1 MLGHLCKSSGIDFTS
16 KEITH
21 LVELIVA
28 NPDPNAR
35 AGCAMAL
42 GYIHSELGGMAASF
56 HLQTTL
62 GILSQLAAD
71 AHPVVHFWAL
81 DALSRIADAAG
92 IAFAGHV
99 ISTLGLLAQLYALE
113 SHGME
118 SASLPLSNLED
129 DLPTP
134 VAITRCVNS
143 LVNVL
148 GPDVQDISKAR
159 HLIFTMTD
167 QFSQESSTLLVVENL
182 RCMESLSLFAPGHV
196 PFEPYVRELKGRLG
210 ADDSDVRDRA
220 TNGLY
225 NLMRKGAEEVIQVGE
240 TGLEDQL
247 WLSLND
253 AYGNGLVRT
262 LIEDWIHQ
270 SGISKITVWIR
281 RLQAVLTKQ
290 TSSAQTATAIQPAG
304 GINEQDVQDDEVA
317 GFAVSASQSAKGDN
331 SNSLGN
337 AQGLLR
343 WQVHA
348 AAIHGLRDILR
359 ALSRDR
365 TKYSATIIKTLQ
377 PKIGD
382 VVRIAFSASTSAVNE
397 LRVLGIGIIGLVLEV
412 CLQICFLFSPKLMAS
427 RSLDGHQ
434 ILIFP
439 RQLFLN
445 STKRRSAQL
454 SRQPSRLTPR
464 LSWQQKPSLCAG
476 HSYQRAS

>member
-1 MLGHLCKSSGIDFTS
+1 MLGHLCKTSGIDFTS
-16 KEITH
+16 KEITY

-28 NPDPNAR
+28 NPDPTVR

-71 AHPVVHFWAL
+71 AHPIVHFWAL

-92 IAFAGHV
+92 IAFSGHV

-113 SHGME
+113 SHGIE
-118 SASLPLSNLED
+118 SGSLPSSNLED

-143 LVNVL
+143 LINVL

-167 QFSQESSTLLVVENL
+167 QFAQESFPLLIAENL

-196 PFEPYVRELKGRLG
+196 PFEPYIRELKSRLD
-210 ADDSDVRDRA
+210 ADDPHVRDRA
-220 TNGLY
+220 THGLY
-225 NLMRKGAEEVIQVGE
+225 NLMRKGAEEVIQVGGA
-240 TGLEDQL
+240 GLEDQL
-247 WLSLND
+247 WLLLND
-253 AYGNGLVRT
+253 TYGHGLVRT

-270 SGISKITVWIR
+270 SGISKINVWIR

-290 TSSAQTATAIQPAG
+290 TSPPQTSTVVEPAG
-304 GINEQDVQDDEVA
+304 GANEQDVQDDEVA
-317 GFAVSASQSAKGDN
+317 GFAESANQTVKGDN
-331 SNSLGN
+331 SSSPDSS
-337 AQGLLR
+337 QGLLR

-348 AAIHGLRDILR
+348 AAIQGLREILR
-359 ALSRDR
+359 VLTRDR
-365 TKYSATIIKTLQ
+365 AMHSSTITKTLQ

-397 LRVLGIGIIGLVLEV
+397 LRVLGIGIIGSVLEV
-412 CLQICFLFSPKLMAS
+412 CGHICTCSCQS
-427 RSLDGHQ
+427 
-434 ILIFP
+434 
-439 RQLFLN
+439 
-445 STKRRSAQL
+445 
-454 SRQPSRLTPR
+454 
-464 LSWQQKPSLCAG
+464 
-476 HSYQRAS
+476 